1 MRWFPA
7 VLLVAAAF
15 LAGPGT
21 ESVAAHELARAGG
34 QDSARDGERFPR
46 ASMGA
51 AGAGAAAS
59 VGTGAVPASV
69 SLSASAFASAGARSL
84 CSGRPVRTVR
94 FATGELRVY
103 RSGRSAC
110 AVTIAKKPGP
120 RRAML
125 VSLQARGSRA
135 VVIQGTFRRHAGPVR
150 VSAVNRCVRAYG
162 SIAGIGRSTGW
173 ISC

>member
-1 MRWFPA
+1 M
-7 VLLVAAAF
+7 
-15 LAGPGT
+15 
-21 ESVAAHELARAGG
+21 
-34 QDSARDGERFPR
+34 
-46 ASMGA
+46 
-51 AGAGAAAS
+51 
-59 VGTGAVPASV
+59 
-69 SLSASAFASAGARSL
+69 
-84 CSGRPVRTVR
+84 RTVR

-110 AVTIAKKPGP
+110 AVTIAKKPGS